1 MKTVKQVSNLTGLSV
16 RMLHHYDKIDLFKPS
31 KVSESGYRLYSD
43 EDLEILQQILFFKEL
58 DFPLKEIKSIIE
70 NPSFDR
76 KKALINHK
84 NLLILKRNRLTK
96 LIKLVDRTLKGE
108 TKMSFKEFDFSEIE
122 KIQKQYQQEAKEL
135 YSNTDEYKEYEIKTA
150 KYSKEDWGKIGN
162 SINEIFQDF
171 ASIMNK
177 GANSQE
183 AQILVKR
190 WQDFISNNFYECTNE
205 TLMGLSNMYVQD
217 ERFTKNIDK
226 HEKGLSE
233 FISQAI
239 EIYCK

>member
-1 MKTVKQVSNLTGLSV
+1 
-16 RMLHHYDKIDLFKPS
+16 
-31 KVSESGYRLYSD
+31 
-43 EDLEILQQILFFKEL
+43 
-58 DFPLKEIKSIIE
+58 
-70 NPSFDR
+70 
-76 KKALINHK
+76 
-84 NLLILKRNRLTK
+84 
-96 LIKLVDRTLKGE
+96 
-108 TKMSFKEFDFSEIE
+108 
-122 KIQKQYQQEAKEL
+122 
-135 YSNTDEYKEYEIKTA
+135 
-150 KYSKEDWGKIGN
+150 
-162 SINEIFQDF
+162 
-171 ASIMNK
+171 MNK